1 MKLGHFLTPH
11 IKINSKGIK
20 DINIRP
26 EPIKLPEESIGNMLF
41 AISHTSF
48 FLCLSPHIRAS
59 KEKINKW
66 NCIKLKDF

>member
-1 MKLGHFLTPH
+1 MFKRMKLGHFLTPH

-41 AISHTSF
+41 AISH
-48 FLCLSPHIRAS
+48 
-59 KEKINKW
+59 
-66 NCIKLKDF
+66 